1 MGLLH
6 LFLSFFH
13 RELSLSG
20 TERTW
25 DKIFHIYL
33 VYARH
38 CFSLRFTNSR
48 AENLCQKR
56 QRAAKETGK
65 DSNRGER
72 EREAEADILSQDV
85 CVCVLCIVF
94 LWQIAHVRDAIL
106 LPTYSPGSP
115 LSPTRLLAVCPIAR
129 SSSLPDVQLNLKF
142 LRNPTKHGAKI

>member
-1 MGLLH
+1 MPGIVSRCDLQIL
-6 LFLSFFH
+6 
-13 RELSLSG
+13 EQKTCAKKGSG
-20 TERTW
+20 R
-25 DKIFHIYL
+25 
-33 VYARH
+33 R
-38 CFSLRFTNSR
+38 
-48 AENLCQKR
+48 KR
-56 QRAAKETGK
+56 QGRTVTG
-65 DSNRGER
+65 GER